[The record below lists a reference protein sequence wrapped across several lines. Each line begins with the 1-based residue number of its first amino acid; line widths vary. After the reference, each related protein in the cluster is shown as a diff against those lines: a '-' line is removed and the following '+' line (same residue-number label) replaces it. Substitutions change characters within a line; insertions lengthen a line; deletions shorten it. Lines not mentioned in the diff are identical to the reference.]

1 MQNEVDDHFK
11 PKKPEPK
18 EPVDPAG
25 KKFFLYHVPAKAERT
40 PVGLRPLDHKVM
52 GEEE

>member
-1 MQNEVDDHFK
+1 VHDHFK

-25 KKFFLYHVPAKAERT
+25 KKFSLHDVLTKAERT
-40 PVGLRPLDHKVM
+40 PVEQRSLDHKVM
-52 GEEE
+52 QEEE